1 MLDELN
7 LDMSKTY
14 IYDGLEY
21 ILTGRKAVKTPPDP
35 PAVPL
40 KPRRSKRPIPV
51 HAEPEPQIM
60 VEIKP
65 APSDKN
71 NSIPTLSGE
80 KKWVRYS
87 ELFVITDMLEDGE

>member
-1 MLDELN
+1 MLDDLN

-21 ILTGRKAVKTPPDP
+21 ILTGRKAIKHPEQEPQ
-35 PAVPL
+35 AAI
-40 KPRRSKRPIPV
+40 PRRSKRPILVQPEQ
-51 HAEPEPQIM
+51 EPHIM

-65 APSDKN
+65 APGDKTMN
-71 NSIPTLSGE
+71 NIPTLGGE

-87 ELFVITDMLEDGE
+87 ELFMITDMLEDDE